1 MKTRFMGVA
10 AALIAALALVF
21 GVAVPGTLPSL
32 PAPTAQ
38 AQDRSFTV
46 PSTDKWPK
54 KGARFIP
61 NYKIPTEQL
70 SGGTIT
76 LGAGTVVTLESSD
89 KINFS
94 TNPAHH
100 IVNYT
105 QLDNSWGEAPATYNK
120 VSDTKFEVTLSKEIT
135 IGGAVEFEL
144 MGVHRSKQ
152 NQVIFA
158 TFTQPEPDPEPREW
172 AGSDPHGQ
180 FTMRA
185 TQGQEPTVTFT
196 RKLDS
201 AGTLSG
207 AVEAWVADKNGYD
220 VDGAK
225 DSRLRI
231 TRSDG
236 SVIYE
241 TSGWPGSNNVTPIQN
256 WAGVKFPLPQNLE
269 VDAGTTIEIVSPY
282 GRRPANPVTDS
293 SIQSP
298 IGPGTFNINFET
310 DTDPEPGA
318 SVTPADPTLVDPAT
332 APECVEKAYINI
344 PDTKGVDYYL
354 NGEKKPAGPYVFEQ
368 NKPATVKV
376 TAKAQPGFK
385 LAPNAP
391 TEWTFELSGEVKA
404 CSDKPPAVEGRHF
417 EAIGHEF
424 AVEGDPVDPK
434 NPNAFTAKVTEESRM
449 KYATVRIETD
459 ATPLEAQQYNLEL
472 DKIESGVT
480 LQKRNV
486 NIGNGFITME
496 VVPVKDGKP
505 VDSAVVPKDAV
516 FTFTNNFSQNKN
528 LKVTLDVYGEKK
540 GEPEPPIISPP
551 DGADWVHGRV
561 PNPPMPQRCGLRI
574 AVVADLST
582 SLKYA
587 DSNGFD
593 ESKKAA
599 NALID
604 SLAGTPAELGIYN
617 FAGSAPRNPLGSTHK
632 ENPPYIS
639 LQSDD
644 GVSRAKSFVS
654 NWDGNGSTNWEA
666 GLKQVAAGNYDVVYF
681 ITDGMPT
688 TSSTIQSKGI
698 GGSFAQASALN
709 DAIKAAN
716 ELKAAGTR
724 VVPIMVDLTLGG
736 NTGKDWVVEQ
746 DYVLKDIKRIPQSD
760 EIPKEAGV
768 YYQTNSGIQR
778 AREANYNDKE
788 HKDNDE
794 KSGIFQM
801 ANLER
806 AAKLAPNQALQVFER
821 TPNGNKITVTPNQ
834 SKWTYGTRRFQTMGE
849 DISGKGDTIPVK
861 QYSQLAAQMKKVGE
875 ELATRCNGVV
885 KVKKRIV
892 DENGKVLEDG
902 APGWEFTLSANDN
915 VIGSGNGPRVHQSM
929 KVTSGSESKKGT
941 ASWSIES
948 ERKQSLVL
956 TETQKDGYTL
966 FRRGANLDSTGDFNA
981 VCTQTRDGKTSPLK
995 VENVGEFGFRVEMSE
1010 SNKVLSHISCVV
1022 DNYKAPAPKP
1032 GKLTLEKAEYV
1043 DGEGVKVL
1051 PGLGGA
1057 TFEIYPS
1064 VGGQP
1069 DYSGGP
1075 VYTITPEMKTIEIT
1089 KTGTFYLVETKAP
1102 AGLNLLPEPVAFEIS
1117 IDQKTKEYTI
1127 SVVGGSSPFIKA
1139 KGSGELMI
1147 LQVTDTKTGK
1157 LPKTGGYGVGLVGL
1171 IGAVLAGAGLLL
1183 SRRKTA

>member
-21 GVAVPGTLPSL
+21 GVAVPGALPSL

-38 AQDRSFTV
+38 AQTQATTIPVSPAKHDFSNLNARPDPTFEFTV
-46 PSTDKWPK
+46 GADATVTSLEFSVSGKNFVQTYTLTINGTSIEPKFTPSGNPRTN
-54 KGARFIP
+54 F
-61 NYKIPTEQL
+61 
-70 SGGTIT
+70 TIT
-76 LGAGTVVTLESSD
+76 HNDLNIAVNKGDVVRLTPDFTAPKVTGSVSVALKGTT
-89 KINFS
+89 S
-94 TNPAHH
+94 T
-100 IVNYT
+100 T
-105 QLDNSWGEAPATYNK
+105 TG
-120 VSDTKFEVTLSKEIT
+120 
-135 IGGAVEFEL
+135 
-144 MGVHRSKQ
+144 
-152 NQVIFA
+152 
-158 TFTQPEPDPEPREW
+158 PDPEPEPQP
-172 AGSDPHGQ
+172 DP
-180 FTMRA
+180 T
-185 TQGQEPTVTFT
+185 EPQ
-196 RKLDS
+196 
-201 AGTLSG
+201 
-207 AVEAWVADKNGYD
+207 
-220 VDGAK
+220 
-225 DSRLRI
+225 
-231 TRSDG
+231 
-236 SVIYE
+236 
-241 TSGWPGSNNVTPIQN
+241 P
-256 WAGVKFPLPQNLE
+256 
-269 VDAGTTIEIVSPY
+269 SP
-282 GRRPANPVTDS
+282 
-293 SIQSP
+293 
-298 IGPGTFNINFET
+298 E
-310 DTDPEPGA
+310 PEPGT
-318 SVTPADPTLVDPAT
+318 SVTPAEPTAVDPAT
-332 APECVEKAYINI
+332 APSCVEKGFINI
-344 PDTKGVDYYL
+344 PDTKGVDYFIG
-354 NGEKKPAGPYVFEQ
+354 GERKSAGQHFYEGQ
-368 NKPATVKV
+368 KATVKV
-376 TAKAQPGFK
+376 TAKPQNGYQIAAG
-385 LAPNAP
+385 AR
-391 TEWTFELSGEVKA
+391 TEWSFDFSGQVKN
-404 CSDKPPAVEGRHF
+404 CSDSSEGPKPPAVEGRHF
-417 EAIGHEF
+417 DAIGHEF
-424 AVEGDPVDPK
+424 AVESDPVDPK

-472 DKIESGVT
+472 DKIEPGVT

-540 GEPEPPIISPP
+540 GEPKPPIISPP

-582 SLKYA
+582 SLNYA
-587 DSNGFD
+587 DSNGFT

-617 FAGSAPRNPLGSTHK
+617 FAGSAPRNPRGSTHN

-644 GVSRAKSFVS
+644 GVSRAKGFVS

-688 TSSTIQSKGI
+688 YSSRSTELGL
-698 GGSFAQASALN
+698 GGEFVQESALN
-709 DAIKAAN
+709 QAIDAAN

-724 VVPIMVDLTLGG
+724 VVPIMVDLTVGG
-736 NTGKDWVVEQ
+736 KSAQRTTVTQ
-746 DYVLKDIKRIPQSD
+746 DLVLKNVRWRKRGTTPTEPGLYFEFDKYVDAASYVGD
-760 EIPKEAGV
+760 DTTVNFEIAYKNGGFKVWERNSAGRFI
-768 YYQTNSGIQR
+768 N
-778 AREANYNDKE
+778 
-788 HKDNDE
+788 
-794 KSGIFQM
+794 
-801 ANLER
+801 
-806 AAKLAPNQALQVFER
+806 
-821 TPNGNKITVTPNQ
+821 ITRDQ
-834 SKWTYGTRRFQTMGE
+834 SKWTYGPRGVKTMGE
-849 DISGKGDTIPVK
+849 DLSGTGDTIRVN
-861 QYSQLAAQMKKVGE
+861 QYSQLAAQLKQIGE
-875 ELATRCNGVV
+875 ELASRCNGVV

-915 VIGSGNGPRVHQSM
+915 VIGSGNGPLVHQSM
-929 KVTSGSESKKGT
+929 KVTSGSESDKGT
-941 ASWSIES
+941 ASWNIES
-948 ERKQSLVL
+948 EKEQSLVL
-956 TETQKDGYTL
+956 AETQKQGYTL
-966 FRRGANLDSTGDFNA
+966 FRRGDTLDSTGDFNA